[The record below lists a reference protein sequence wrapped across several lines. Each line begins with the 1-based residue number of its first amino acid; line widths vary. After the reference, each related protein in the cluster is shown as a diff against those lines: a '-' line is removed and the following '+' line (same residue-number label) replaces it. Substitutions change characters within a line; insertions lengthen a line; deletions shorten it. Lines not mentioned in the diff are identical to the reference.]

1 MPTPNLPPG
10 FDFTDPDI
18 YTERLP
24 MEEFAELRTSAPI
37 WWNEQ
42 APGNGGGFHDGG
54 FWAITKLN
62 DVKEVSRRSDV
73 FSSSEN
79 GVIPRFNNDIA
90 REDIDVQRAV
100 MLNMDAPHHT
110 RLRKIISRGFTPR
123 AVGRLHDELHER
135 AQNIAKAAAA
145 AGSGDF
151 VEQVSCELP
160 LQAIAGLL
168 GVPQED
174 RDKLF
179 RWSNEMTGNDD
190 PEYAD
195 IDPKMSSAEL
205 IMYAMKMAEEKAKNP
220 GDDIVTQLIEAD
232 IDGEKL
238 SDDEFGFFVVML
250 AVAGNE
256 TTRNSITQG
265 MMAFADHPDQW
276 ELYKKER
283 PETAA
288 DEIVR
293 WATPVTSF
301 QRTALEDYE
310 LSGVQIK
317 KGQRVMMFYRSAN
330 FDEEVFDDPYTFN
343 ILRDPNPHVGFGGTG
358 AHYCIGANL
367 ARMTINLIFN
377 AVADNMPDLKPISA
391 PERLRSGWLN
401 GIKHW
406 QVDYTGKC
414 PVAQLMDFTPD
425 PAQQAVAD
433 VVTSVLDRDNTW
445 EALGRGRRDGAAGA
459 RAAGRRRRRPARDR
473 DGADRD
479 RSPRPDQPGAGH
491 PRVRRGAAAGFGLR
505 RAAGPL
511 PRRPGQGLAA
521 DRGAERTRHGA
532 AGPARDDLRAQSAV
546 AAPKSVSGMPKTR
559 VDARHRRQRRR
570 RGVTEGRR
578 RAGGEDADVQRI
590 RRVRGHVLRRRGGRT
605 RTC

>member
-1 MPTPNLPPG
+1 VPSPNLPSG

-24 MEEFAELRTSAPI
+24 VEEFAELRATEPI

-54 FWAITKLN
+54 YWAITKLE
-62 DVKEVSRRSDV
+62 DVKEISRRSDI
-73 FSSSEN
+73 FSSYEN
-79 GVIPRFNNDIA
+79 GVIPRFNNDIP
-90 REDIDVQRAV
+90 RENIELQRSV

-123 AVGRLHDELHER
+123 AVGRLEDELRER
-135 AQNIAKAAAA
+135 AQKIAREAAT

-174 RDKLF
+174 RDKIF

-195 IDPKMSSAEL
+195 VDPQMSSAEL
-205 IMYAMKMAEEKAKNP
+205 IMYAMKMAEDRAKNP

-232 IDGEKL
+232 IEGEKL

-265 MMAFADHPDQW
+265 MMAFADFPDQW
-276 ELYKKER
+276 ELFKKER

-293 WATPVTSF
+293 WATPVTCF

-310 LSGVQIK
+310 LSGVKIK
-317 KGQRVMMFYRSAN
+317 KGQRVIMFYRSAN
-330 FDEEVFDDPYTFN
+330 FDEEVFEDPFTFN
-343 ILRDPNPHVGFGGTG
+343 IMRNPNPHVGFGGTG

-377 AVADNMPDLKPISA
+377 AVADHMPDLKPLSK

-406 QVDYTGKC
+406 EVDYTGKC
-414 PVAQLMDFTPD
+414 PVA
-425 PAQQAVAD
+425 
-433 VVTSVLDRDNTW
+433 
-445 EALGRGRRDGAAGA
+445 
-459 RAAGRRRRRPARDR
+459 
-473 DGADRD
+473 
-479 RSPRPDQPGAGH
+479 H
-491 PRVRRGAAAGFGLR
+491 
-505 RAAGPL
+505 
-511 PRRPGQGLAA
+511 
-521 DRGAERTRHGA
+521 
-532 AGPARDDLRAQSAV
+532 
-546 AAPKSVSGMPKTR
+546 
-559 VDARHRRQRRR
+559 
-570 RGVTEGRR
+570 
-578 RAGGEDADVQRI
+578 
-590 RRVRGHVLRRRGGRT
+590 
-605 RTC
+605 